1 MPHLLQS
8 DKTQPNCQIVDD
20 LPETLGILEEEL
32 ALFEQHMLD
41 ILREMTQHG

>member
-8 DKTQPNCQIVDD
+8 DKTEPNRQIVDD

-32 ALFEQHMLD
+32 TLFEQHMLD